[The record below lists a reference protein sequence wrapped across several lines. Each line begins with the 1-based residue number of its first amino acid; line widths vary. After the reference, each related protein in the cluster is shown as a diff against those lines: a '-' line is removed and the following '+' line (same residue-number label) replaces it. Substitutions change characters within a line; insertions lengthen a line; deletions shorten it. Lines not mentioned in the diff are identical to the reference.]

1 MSEAI
6 VLGAGM
12 VGVASALA
20 LQARGH
26 HVVLVDRREPGR
38 ETSYGNAGI
47 IQAEAMEPY
56 AMPLGLANLFAIAAR
71 RTNDVNWHLG
81 ALPGLA
87 RPLLAYFS
95 HSFPARHR
103 IASAAYS
110 QMIRRATSDHA
121 PLIAAAGADHLVARD
136 GFRQAYR
143 TAPRMEAAITEAEY
157 LKTEYGVGMRVLSP
171 DLLSAEE
178 PSLKRRMQGGIHW
191 TEAWTCTDPGG
202 LVAAYAGLFE
212 ARGGT
217 IVHGDA
223 MSLAQQGT
231 AWSVASESG
240 RIEAETAVVAL
251 GPWSPQML
259 ARFGYRVP
267 MLRKRGYHRHYRQT
281 SALRQPFMD
290 AESGAVCSP
299 MRLGLRIAT
308 GAELAAFDAPA
319 TPRQLFHAEK
329 RVGELFDLGEPVE
342 AEPWLGN
349 RPCMPDMLP
358 VVGRAPDHPGLW
370 LHFGH
375 GHQGFT
381 LGPTT
386 ANMLADQI
394 TDGAET
400 ALTAAL
406 AYRF

>member
-26 HVVLVDRREPGR
+26 QVVLVDRREPGR

-56 AMPLGLANLFAIAAR
+56 AMPLGLGDLFAIAAR
-71 RTNDVNWHLG
+71 RTNNVHWHLA
-81 ALPGLA
+81 ALPGMA
-87 RPLLAYFS
+87 RPLLAYLA

-103 IASAAYS
+103 AASVIYS
-110 QMIRRATSDHA
+110 QLIRRATSDHA
-121 PLIAAAGADHLVARD
+121 PLIEASGAGDLVSRD

-143 TAPRMEAAITEAEY
+143 SARRMDEAVKEAEH
-157 LKTEYGVGMRVLSP
+157 LRREYGVGVRVLTS
-171 DLLSAEE
+171 DMLSAEE
-178 PSLKRRMQGGIHW
+178 PALRKRLEGALHW
-191 TEAWTCTDPGG
+191 TEAWSSSDPGG
-202 LVAAYAGLFE
+202 LVAAYADLF
-212 ARGGT
+212 ARRGGT
-217 IVHGDA
+217 LATGDA
-223 MSLAQQGT
+223 MSLARHGA
-231 AWSVASESG
+231 AWRVMGDAG
-240 RIEAETAVVAL
+240 PIEAENVVVAL
-251 GPWSPQML
+251 GPWSPQLL
-259 ARFGYRVP
+259 ARFGYPVP

-281 SALRQPFMD
+281 TPLRQPLMD
-290 AESGAVCSP
+290 TETGAVCSP
-299 MRLGLRIAT
+299 MRIGLRIAT
-308 GAELAAFDAPA
+308 GAELAAFDAAP
-319 TPRQLFHAEK
+319 TPRQLAFAER
-329 RVGELFDLGEPVE
+329 RVAELFDLGEPVE

-358 VVGRAPDHPGLW
+358 VVGRAPRDAGLW
-370 LHFGH
+370 FHFGH

-386 ANMLADQI
+386 ANLLAAQV
-394 TDGAET
+394 DGERGEPLAES
-400 ALTAAL
+400 L